1 MSTYNCLLWSN
12 SGFNSINIPDSPA
25 LLMGMTHATLPV
37 LDLNQERFLS
47 SVRVRAS
54 WDAVKNAD
62 YCKVGDFYYYV
73 DSVAMD
79 SGDVAFLSLVPDFVT
94 SAGGPATLNYL
105 DGVTSRVHVSDDTYG
120 KYCED
125 DPYMAPNYKLEV
137 NAEYFDFS
145 SRDNYTFVETT
156 LNLITMGQHYG
167 TNYSEAITAKNS
179 DDDSYYVTYP
189 KTYPIGPN
197 EASNTD
203 YFVDFPP
210 SESGATALD
219 SPKGMAVYRLDPLLG
234 SYETVCN
241 GIQHARDLGVEQ
253 SISGQYTVPAVFVQI
268 SSNDVSKMVSLTGK
282 TGTLSADDTPFE
294 YATVKNKRVLYGSYT
309 PYVLATAAG
318 NTLKVNAE
326 DIYDGSHTYPTVR
339 YYADPRRTGKPYYRF
354 ETLNGLS
361 ASTLDFFRNAV
372 GGAEWRSV
380 PMVFTQK
387 SGGAID
393 TMNFAASM
401 MQHQQAINQA
411 AETYAAQM
419 EQAIAGSLLSI
430 GGSGAGLSAANP
442 NASSVAPPSS
452 LSVFGSGAGAVGAG
466 IGVAGGVLNAAYSA
480 ENLSRNY
487 NQYRAKMAL
496 QKAIETQSF
505 LANQNAVSPTVNF
518 TAHPDLFNEITH
530 NGCVVYRTVYSAAD
544 ITRIDKILTM
554 YGYKHCKP
562 LAATDFT
569 NRTYFNYVEANVS
582 VANLPR
588 WWADGVAAQ
597 ISNGVRVWHVKPNSS
612 YYTNN
617 PVTA

>member
-1 MSTYNCLLWSN
+1 
-12 SGFNSINIPDSPA
+12 
-25 LLMGMTHATLPV
+25 MGMTHATLPV

-54 WDAVKNAD
+54 WDTVKNAD

-73 DSVAMD
+73 DNVMMD
-79 SGDVAFLSLVPDFVT
+79 SGDVASLSLVPDFVT

-105 DGVTSRVHVSDDTYG
+105 DGVTSRVHVTDDTYG

-137 NAEYFDFS
+137 VSDYFDFS

-156 LNLITMGQHYG
+156 LNLITMGEHYG

-189 KTYPIGPN
+189 KTYPIGSG
-197 EASNTD
+197 ESENTD

-210 SESGATALD
+210 STSGATALD
-219 SPKGMAVYRLDPLLG
+219 SPTGMAVYRLDPTLAT
-234 SYETVCN
+234 YDKICN

-253 SISGQYTVPAVFVQI
+253 SISGQYTVPAVFVQLA
-268 SSNDVSKMVSLTGK
+268 SDSASRMMYLTGK
-282 TGTLSADDTPFE
+282 TGVLSANDTPFE

-309 PYVLATAAG
+309 PYILATAAG

-354 ETLNGLS
+354 ESLNGLS

-387 SGGAID
+387 SGSAID

-401 MQHQQAINQA
+401 MQHQQAIDQA
-411 AETYAAQM
+411 AETYSAQR
-419 EQAIAGSLLSI
+419 EQSIAGGLLGLISNAL
-430 GGSGAGLSAANP
+430 GLSSNSTQMAVAGSGSFDVAGKSIN
-442 NASSVAPPSS
+442 
-452 LSVFGSGAGAVGAG
+452 AGAAGVGAG
-466 IGVAGGVLNAAYSA
+466 FAGGVLQSAYNI
-480 ENLSRNY
+480 ENVGRNY
-487 NQYRAKMAL
+487 NQYKAKMAL

-530 NGCVVYRTVYSAAD
+530 NGCVVYRTVYSSAD
-544 ITRIDKILTM
+544 IARIDKILTM

-588 WWADGVAAQ
+588 WWADGIAAQ

>member
-1 MSTYNCLLWSN
+1 
-12 SGFNSINIPDSPA
+12 
-25 LLMGMTHATLPV
+25 MGMTHATLPV

-54 WDAVKNAD
+54 WDTVKNAD

-73 DSVAMD
+73 DSVSMD

-94 SAGGPATLNYL
+94 SAGGPGALNYL
-105 DGVTSRVHVSDDTYG
+105 DGVTSRVHVTDDTYG

-137 NAEYFDFS
+137 VNEFFDFS
-145 SRDNYTFVETT
+145 SRANYTFVETT
-156 LNLITMGQHYG
+156 LNLSLMGDQYDSG
-167 TNYSEAITAKNS
+167 YSEAITAINS
-179 DDDSYYVTYP
+179 DNQDYYVTYP
-189 KTYPIGPN
+189 KTIPIGPN

-210 SESGATALD
+210 SASEPTALD
-219 SPKGMAVYRLDPLLG
+219 SPTGMAVYRIDPSLD
-234 SYETVCN
+234 SYETICN
-241 GIQHARDLGVEQ
+241 GIQHARDLGIEQ
-253 SISGQYTVPAVFVQI
+253 SMSGQYTVPAVFVQLA
-268 SSNDVSKMVSLTGK
+268 SPTASRMMRLTGK
-282 TGTLSADDTPFE
+282 TGVLSADNTPFE

-326 DIYDGSHTYPTVR
+326 DIYDGNHTYPTVR

-361 ASTLDFFRNAV
+361 SSTLDFFRNAV
-372 GGAEWRSV
+372 DGAEWRSV
-380 PMVFTQK
+380 PMTFTQK
-387 SGGAID
+387 SGSAID
-393 TMNFAASM
+393 IMNFAASM
-401 MQHQQAINQA
+401 MQHQQAIDQA
-411 AETYAAQM
+411 KANYNAQI
-419 EQAIAGSLLSI
+419 EQGVASGLLGMGS
-430 GGSGAGLSAANP
+430 SGASLAGTD
-442 NASSVAPPSS
+442 PSKVS
-452 LSVFGSGAGAVGAG
+452 PAGAVGTGINIAG
-466 IGVAGGVLNAAYSA
+466 NVLQAAYNV
-480 ENLSRNY
+480 ENAGRNY
-487 NQYRAKMAL
+487 DQYKAKMAL
-496 QKAIETQSF
+496 QKAIETQAF
-505 LANQNAVSPTVNF
+505 LANQNVVAPTVNF

-530 NGCVVYRTVYSAAD
+530 NGCVVYRTVYSSAD

-569 NRTYFNYVEANVS
+569 NRTYFNYVEASVS
-582 VANLPR
+582 VANLPG
-588 WWADGVAAQ
+588 WWANGVAAQ

-617 PVTA
+617 PVRA

>member
-1 MSTYNCLLWSN
+1 
-12 SGFNSINIPDSPA
+12 
-25 LLMGMTHATLPV
+25 MTHATLPV

-54 WDAVKNAD
+54 WDTVKNAD
-62 YCKVGDFYYYV
+62 YCKIGDFYYYV
-73 DSVAMD
+73 DNVMMD
-79 SGDVAFLSLVPDFVT
+79 SGDVASLSLVPDFVT

-105 DGVTSRVHVSDDTYG
+105 DGVTSRVHVTDDTYG

-137 NAEYFDFS
+137 DSDYFDFS

-156 LNLITMGQHYG
+156 LNLITMGQHYD
-167 TNYSEAITAKNS
+167 TNYSEAITAVNGS
-179 DDDSYYVTYP
+179 DTSYYVTYP
-189 KTYPIGPN
+189 KTYPIEGEN
-197 EASNTD
+197 SNTE
-203 YFVDFPP
+203 YSVQFPAGGGP
-210 SESGATALD
+210 TALD
-219 SPKGMAVYRLDPLLG
+219 SPEGQAIYYINPSLASFD
-234 SYETVCN
+234 TVMK
-241 GIQHARDLGVEQ
+241 GIQHARCLGVED
-253 SISGQYTVPAVFVQI
+253 SISGQYTVPAVFVQLA
-268 SSNDVSKMVSLTGK
+268 SSTASKQVALTGK
-282 TGTLSADDTPFE
+282 TGILTANDTPFE

-309 PYVLATAAG
+309 PYILATAAG
-318 NTLKVNAE
+318 NTMKVNAE
-326 DIYDGSHTYPTVR
+326 DIYDGNTAPKIR

-354 ETLNGLS
+354 DTLNGLS
-361 ASTLDFFRNAV
+361 SSTLDFFRNAV

-380 PMVFTQK
+380 PMTFTQK

-401 MQHQQAINQA
+401 MQHQQAMDQA
-411 AETYAAQM
+411 KANYDAQI
-419 EQAIAGSLLSI
+419 EQGIAGGLLGLGS
-430 GGSGAGLSAANP
+430 SGASL
-442 NASSVAPPSS
+442 ASTDPSKVS
-452 LSVFGSGAGAVGAG
+452 SAGAVGTGINIAG
-466 IGVAGGVLNAAYSA
+466 NVLQAAYNV
-480 ENLSRNY
+480 ENAGRNY
-487 NQYRAKMAL
+487 NQYKAKMAL

-544 ITRIDKILTM
+544 IARIDKILTM

-588 WWADGVAAQ
+588 WWADGIAAQ

>member
-1 MSTYNCLLWSN
+1 
-12 SGFNSINIPDSPA
+12 
-25 LLMGMTHATLPV
+25 MGMTHATLPV

-54 WDAVKNAD
+54 WDTVKNAD
-62 YCKVGDFYYYV
+62 YCKIGDFYYYV
-73 DSVAMD
+73 DNVMMD
-79 SGDVAFLSLVPDFVT
+79 SGDVASLSLVPDFVT

-105 DGVTSRVHVSDDTYG
+105 DGVTSRVHVTDDTYG

-137 NAEYFDFS
+137 DSDYFDFS

-156 LNLITMGQHYG
+156 LNLITMGQHYD
-167 TNYSEAITAKNS
+167 TNYSEAITAVNGS
-179 DDDSYYVTYP
+179 DTSYYVTYP
-189 KTYPIGPN
+189 KTYPIEGEN
-197 EASNTD
+197 SNTE
-203 YFVDFPP
+203 YSVQFPAGGGP
-210 SESGATALD
+210 TALD
-219 SPKGMAVYRLDPLLG
+219 SPEGQAIYYINPSLASFD
-234 SYETVCN
+234 TVMK
-241 GIQHARDLGVEQ
+241 GIQHARCLGVED
-253 SISGQYTVPAVFVQI
+253 SISGQYTVPAVFVQLA
-268 SSNDVSKMVSLTGK
+268 SSTASKQVALTGK
-282 TGTLSADDTPFE
+282 TGILTANDTPFE

-309 PYVLATAAG
+309 PYILATAAG
-318 NTLKVNAE
+318 NTMKVNAE
-326 DIYDGSHTYPTVR
+326 DIYDGNTAPKIR

-354 ETLNGLS
+354 DTLNGLS
-361 ASTLDFFRNAV
+361 SSTLDFFRNAV

-380 PMVFTQK
+380 PMTFTQK

-401 MQHQQAINQA
+401 MQHQQAMDQA
-411 AETYAAQM
+411 KANYDAQI
-419 EQAIAGSLLSI
+419 EQGIAGGLLGLGS
-430 GGSGAGLSAANP
+430 SGASL
-442 NASSVAPPSS
+442 ASTDPSKVS
-452 LSVFGSGAGAVGAG
+452 SAGAVGTGINIAG
-466 IGVAGGVLNAAYSA
+466 NVLQAAYNV
-480 ENLSRNY
+480 ENAGRNY
-487 NQYRAKMAL
+487 NQYKAKMAL

-544 ITRIDKILTM
+544 IARIDKILTM

-588 WWADGVAAQ
+588 WWADGIAAQ

>member
-1 MSTYNCLLWSN
+1 
-12 SGFNSINIPDSPA
+12 
-25 LLMGMTHATLPV
+25 MGMTHATLPV

-54 WDAVKNAD
+54 WDTVKNAD
-62 YCKVGDFYYYV
+62 YCKVGDFYYYIDNV
-73 DSVAMD
+73 MMD

-105 DGVTSRVHVSDDTYG
+105 DGVTSRVHVTDDTYG

-137 NAEYFDFS
+137 VSNPFDFS
-145 SRDNYTFVETT
+145 ARDNYTFIETT
-156 LNLITMGQHYG
+156 LNLILMGQHYD
-167 TNYSEAITAKNS
+167 TNYSEAITSINS
-179 DDDSYYVTYP
+179 DDTSYYVTYP
-189 KTYPIGPN
+189 KTYPIEG
-197 EASNTD
+197 ADSNTE
-203 YFVDFPP
+203 YSVQFPAG
-210 SESGATALD
+210 SGSTTALD
-219 SPKGMAVYRLDPLLG
+219 SPEGQAIYFLDPSLA
-234 SYETVCN
+234 SFDTVMK
-241 GIQHARDLGVEQ
+241 GVQHARCLGVEE
-253 SISGQYTVPAVFVQI
+253 SISGQYTVPAVFVQLA
-268 SSNDVSKMVSLTGK
+268 SSTASKQVSLTGK
-282 TGTLSADDTPFE
+282 TGLLTASNTPFE

-309 PYVLATAAG
+309 PYTLATAAG
-318 NTLKVNAE
+318 NTMKVNAE
-326 DIYDGSHTYPTVR
+326 DIYDGETVPKVR

-354 ETLNGLS
+354 NSLNGLS
-361 ASTLDFFRNAV
+361 SSTLDFFRNAV

-380 PMVFTQK
+380 PMTFTQK

-401 MQHQQAINQA
+401 MQHQQAMDQA
-411 AETYAAQM
+411 AKNYNAQI
-419 EQAIAGSLLSI
+419 EQGIVSGLLGMGSSGASLAGTDPSKVSSAGAIGTGINIAG
-430 GGSGAGLSAANP
+430 N
-442 NASSVAPPSS
+442 
-452 LSVFGSGAGAVGAG
+452 
-466 IGVAGGVLNAAYSA
+466 VLQAAYNV
-480 ENLSRNY
+480 ENAGRNY
-487 NQYRAKMAL
+487 DQYKSKMAL

-505 LANQNAVSPTVNF
+505 LANQNVVAPTVNF

-530 NGCVVYRTVYSAAD
+530 NGCVVYRTVYSSAD
-544 ITRIDKILTM
+544 IARIDKILTM

-562 LAATDFT
+562 LVATDFT

-588 WWADGVAAQ
+588 WWADGIATQ

>member
-1 MSTYNCLLWSN
+1 
-12 SGFNSINIPDSPA
+12 
-25 LLMGMTHATLPV
+25 MTHATLPV

-54 WDAVKNAD
+54 WDTVKNAD

-73 DSVAMD
+73 DNVMMD
-79 SGDVAFLSLVPDFVT
+79 SGDVASLSLVPDFVT

-105 DGVTSRVHVSDDTYG
+105 DGVTSRVHVTDDTFG

-137 NAEYFDFS
+137 DSDYFDFS

-156 LNLITMGQHYG
+156 LNLITMGQHYD
-167 TNYSEAITAKNS
+167 TNYSEAITAVNDS
-179 DDDSYYVTYP
+179 DTQYYVTYP
-189 KTYPIGPN
+189 KTYPIEGENANTEYLVQFPAGGGP
-197 EASNTD
+197 
-203 YFVDFPP
+203 
-210 SESGATALD
+210 TALD
-219 SPKGMAVYRLDPLLG
+219 SPQGQAIYHIDPSLA
-234 SYETVCN
+234 SFDTVMK
-241 GIQHARDLGVEQ
+241 GIQHARCLGVED
-253 SISGQYTVPAVFVQI
+253 SISGQYTVPAVFVQLA
-268 SSNDVSKMVSLTGK
+268 SSTASKQVTLTGK
-282 TGTLSADDTPFE
+282 TGILTANDTPFE

-309 PYVLATAAG
+309 PYILATAAG
-318 NTLKVNAE
+318 NTMKVNAE
-326 DIYDGSHTYPTVR
+326 DIYDGNTAPKIR

-354 ETLNGLS
+354 DSLNGLLS
-361 ASTLDFFRNAV
+361 STLDFFRNAV

-401 MQHQQAINQA
+401 MLHQQAVDQA
-411 AETYAAQM
+411 NETYKAQR
-419 EQAIAGSLLSI
+419 EQSIAGGLLGLISNALGLSSNSTQTAIASSGSVDMFGKSI
-430 GGSGAGLSAANP
+430 NLGGVGVSA
-442 NASSVAPPSS
+442 
-452 LSVFGSGAGAVGAG
+452 
-466 IGVAGGVLNAAYSA
+466 GVAGGALQSAYNI
-480 ENLSRNY
+480 ENVARNY
-487 NQYRAKMAL
+487 QQYKSKMAL

-554 YGYKHCKP
+554 YGYKYCKP

>member
-1 MSTYNCLLWSN
+1 
-12 SGFNSINIPDSPA
+12 
-25 LLMGMTHATLPV
+25 MGMTHATLPV

-54 WDAVKNAD
+54 WNTVKNAD

-105 DGVTSRVHVSDDTYG
+105 DGVTSRVHVTDDTYG

-125 DPYMAPNYKLEV
+125 DPYMAPNYKLEMDV
-137 NAEYFDFS
+137 DYFDFS
-145 SRDNYTFVETT
+145 SRTSYTFVETT
-156 LNLITMGQHYG
+156 LNLTKMGEQYQAG
-167 TNYSEAITAKNS
+167 ASDAITATNAS
-179 DDDSYYVTYP
+179 DTSYYVTYP
-189 KTYPIGPN
+189 KS
-197 EASNTD
+197 EALPSTSFTD
-203 YFVDFPP
+203 YYTQFPP
-210 SESGATALD
+210 ASGAGTALD
-219 SPKGMAVYRLDPLLG
+219 VVKGSAVYMIDP
-234 SYETVCN
+234 SISDYQVTCD
-241 GIQHARDLGVEQ
+241 GIQHARALGIED
-253 SISGQYTVPAVFVQI
+253 SISGQYTVPAVFVGFASDQPDLCVRKTLI
-268 SSNDVSKMVSLTGK
+268 GK
-282 TGTLSADDTPFE
+282 TGILTANDTPFE

-318 NTLKVNAE
+318 NVMKANAE
-326 DIYDGSHTYPTVR
+326 DIYDASSSPSYPKIR

-354 ETLNGLS
+354 ENLNKLS

-387 SGGAID
+387 SGSAID
-393 TMNFAASM
+393 MMNFNASM
-401 MQHQQAINQA
+401 LQHQQSINQA

-419 EQAIAGSLLSI
+419 EQGIAGGLLSI
-430 GGSGAGLSAANP
+430 GGSGVGLSAANP
-442 NASSVAPPSS
+442 NASSVAPSSS

-466 IGVAGGVLNAAYSA
+466 IGVAGGVLNTAYSA

-487 NQYRAKMAL
+487 NQYKAKMAL
-496 QKAIETQSF
+496 QKAIETQGF
-505 LANQNAVSPTVNF
+505 LANQNVVSPTINF
-518 TAHPDLFNEITH
+518 TPHPDLFNEITH
-530 NGCVVYRTVYSAAD
+530 NGCVVYRTVYSSAD

-582 VANLPR
+582 VGNLPR

-597 ISNGVRVWHVKPNSS
+597 ISNGVRVWHVKPDST

-617 PVTA
+617 PVSV

>member
-1 MSTYNCLLWSN
+1 
-12 SGFNSINIPDSPA
+12 
-25 LLMGMTHATLPV
+25 MTHATLPV

-54 WDAVKNAD
+54 WDTVKNAD

-105 DGVTSRVHVSDDTYG
+105 DGVTSRVHVSDDTFG

-137 NAEYFDFS
+137 DSDYFDFS
-145 SRDNYTFVETT
+145 SRDNYTFVEST
-156 LNLITMGQHYG
+156 LNLILMGQHYD
-167 TNYSEAITAKNS
+167 TNYSDAITAVNGS
-179 DDDSYYVTYP
+179 DTSYYVTYP
-189 KTYPIGPN
+189 KTYPIEGENANTEYSVQFPAGGGP
-197 EASNTD
+197 
-203 YFVDFPP
+203 
-210 SESGATALD
+210 TALD
-219 SPKGMAVYRLDPLLG
+219 SPEGQAIYYLDPSLT
-234 SYETVCN
+234 SFDTVMK
-241 GIQHARDLGVEQ
+241 GIQHARCLGVED
-253 SISGQYTVPAVFVQI
+253 SISGQYTVPAVFVQLA
-268 SSNDVSKMVSLTGK
+268 SSTASKQVSLTGK
-282 TGTLSADDTPFE
+282 TGILTASDTPFE

-309 PYVLATAAG
+309 PYILATAAG
-318 NTLKVNAE
+318 NTMKVNAE
-326 DIYDGSHTYPTVR
+326 DIYDGNTAPKIR

-354 ETLNGLS
+354 DSLNGLS
-361 ASTLDFFRNAV
+361 SSTLDFFRNAV

-380 PMVFTQK
+380 PMTFTQK
-387 SGGAID
+387 SGSAID

-430 GGSGAGLSAANP
+430 GGSGAGLSASNP

-452 LSVFGSGAGAVGAG
+452 VSAFGSGAGAVGAG
-466 IGVAGGVLNAAYSA
+466 IGVASGVLNAAYSA

-505 LANQNAVSPTVNF
+505 LANQNVVSPTVNF

-544 ITRIDKILTM
+544 IARIDKILTM

-588 WWADGVAAQ
+588 WWADGIAAQ

>member
-1 MSTYNCLLWSN
+1 
-12 SGFNSINIPDSPA
+12 
-25 LLMGMTHATLPV
+25 MTHATLPV

-54 WDAVKNAD
+54 WNTVKNAD

-94 SAGGPATLNYL
+94 SAGGPATLKYL
-105 DGVTSRVHVSDDTYG
+105 DGVTSRVHVTDDTYG

-125 DPYMAPNYKLEV
+125 DPYMAPNYKLEMDV
-137 NAEYFDFS
+137 DYFDFS
-145 SRDNYTFVETT
+145 SRTSYTFVETT
-156 LNLITMGQHYG
+156 LNLTKMGEQYEAG
-167 TNYSEAITAKNS
+167 ESDAITAKNIF
-179 DDDSYYVTYP
+179 DTSYYVTYP
-189 KTYPIGPN
+189 KS
-197 EASNTD
+197 EALPSTSFTD
-203 YFVDFPP
+203 YYTQFPP
-210 SESGATALD
+210 ASGTGTALD
-219 SPKGMAVYRLDPLLG
+219 VVKGSAVYMIDPNI
-234 SYETVCN
+234 SDYQVTCD
-241 GIQHARDLGVEQ
+241 GIQHARALGIED
-253 SISGQYTVPAVFVQI
+253 SISGQYTVPAVFVGFASDQPDLCVRKTLI
-268 SSNDVSKMVSLTGK
+268 GK
-282 TGTLSADDTPFE
+282 TGILTANDTPFE

-318 NTLKVNAE
+318 NVMKANAE
-326 DIYDGSHTYPTVR
+326 DIYDASSSPSYPKIR

-354 ETLNGLS
+354 EKLNNLS

-387 SGGAID
+387 SGSAID
-393 TMNFAASM
+393 MMNFNASM
-401 MQHQQAINQA
+401 MISSQAATQA
-411 AETYAAQM
+411 AETYKAQR
-419 EQAIAGSLLSI
+419 EQGFVSALL
-430 GGSGAGLSAANP
+430 GMGNAQAGL
-442 NASSVAPPSS
+442 ASDTAQQSVA
-452 LSVFGSGAGAVGAG
+452 LSGKYAGTDVNRGAVGL
-466 IGVAGGVLNAAYSA
+466 GVGFASGVLQSAYNIENSA
-480 ENLSRNY
+480 RNY
-487 NQYRAKMAL
+487 NQYRQKMAL
-496 QKAIETQSF
+496 QRAVETQSF
-505 LANQNAVSPTVNF
+505 LANQNVVAPTINF
-518 TAHPDLFNEITH
+518 TPHPDLFNEITH
-530 NGCVVYRTVYSAAD
+530 NGCVVYRTVYSSAD

-597 ISNGVRVWHVKPNSS
+597 ISNGVRVWHVKPNPT

-617 PVTA
+617 PVAI

>member
-1 MSTYNCLLWSN
+1 
-12 SGFNSINIPDSPA
+12 
-25 LLMGMTHATLPV
+25 MGMTHATLPV

-54 WDAVKNAD
+54 WDTVKNAD

-73 DSVAMD
+73 DSVSMD

-94 SAGGPATLNYL
+94 SAGGPGALNYL
-105 DGVTSRVHVSDDTYG
+105 DGVTSRVHVTDDTYG

-137 NAEYFDFS
+137 DVEYFDFS

-156 LNLITMGQHYG
+156 LNLSIMGDQYG
-167 TNYSEAITAKNS
+167 ADYSEAVTAVNS
-179 DDDSYYVTYP
+179 VNNSYYVTYP
-189 KTYPIGPN
+189 KTIPIGPN
-197 EASNTD
+197 ETSNTD

-210 SESGATALD
+210 SASGATALD
-219 SPKGMAVYRLDPLLG
+219 SPRGMAVYRLDPSLS
-234 SYETVCN
+234 SYETICN
-241 GIQHARDLGVEQ
+241 GIQHARDLGIED
-253 SISGQYTVPAVFVQI
+253 SISGQYTVPAVFVQLA
-268 SSNDVSKMVSLTGK
+268 SPTASRMMSLTGK
-282 TGTLSADDTPFE
+282 TGVLSADDVPFE

-309 PYVLATAAG
+309 PYVLATASG

-354 ETLNGLS
+354 ESLNGLS
-361 ASTLDFFRNAV
+361 SSTLDFFRNAV

-401 MQHQQAINQA
+401 MQHQQAIDQA
-411 AETYAAQM
+411 KANYNAQI
-419 EQAIAGSLLSI
+419 EQGVASGLLGMGS
-430 GGSGAGLSAANP
+430 SGASLAGTDPSKV
-442 NASSVAPPSS
+442 SS
-452 LSVFGSGAGAVGAG
+452 AGAVGTGINIAG
-466 IGVAGGVLNAAYSA
+466 NVLQAAYNV
-480 ENLSRNY
+480 ENAGRNY
-487 NQYRAKMAL
+487 DQYKAKMAL
-496 QKAIETQSF
+496 QKAIETQAF
-505 LANQNAVSPTVNF
+505 LANQNVVAPTVNF

-530 NGCVVYRTVYSAAD
+530 NGCVVYRTVYNSAD

-582 VANLPR
+582 VANLPG
-588 WWADGVAAQ
+588 WWANGVAAQ

-617 PVTA
+617 PVRA